1 MVTSFHSNEGAS
13 IDDIV
18 LMMKLMMMMMMV
30 MVMVMVMWCK
40 APVAE

>member
-18 LMMKLMMMMMMV
+18 LMMKLMMMMMM